1 MNKKFPNFF
10 HLFKNQKLSRTGPEK
25 IQSKWKNQ
33 TLFLKQWQNIL
44 CQSSMKTNKSLRNAL
59 FPSRRIHHYNWL
71 LRNKKW
77 KTTKKW
83 RRKNHHVNSKH
94 EKKRIKPGKTQP
106 KHSSENCH
114 QQRKTF
120 SSFYYIWSDEKKNF
134 INFFS
139 NFIFHHCHFLTIF
152 PLLFATRERKNQQQQ
167 LKDKSKNY
175 CQTRAQ
181 TLLWW
186 TTSAIIFI
194 LNIIIVQENFHKHS
208 VCVCVCKLKIYR

>member
-120 SSFYYIWSDEKKNF
+120 SSFYYIWSDEKKKFYQFFFKFHFSSLSFFDNF
-134 INFFS
+134 S
-139 NFIFHHCHFLTIF
+139 VVVCD
-152 PLLFATRERKNQQQQ
+152 TREK
-167 LKDKSKNY
+167 KSTTTTKGQKQKLLSDACPNTALMDDECHHLHLEHHY
-175 CQTRAQ
+175 CSGEFSQTQ
-181 TLLWW
+181 C
-186 TTSAIIFI
+186 
-194 LNIIIVQENFHKHS
+194 
-208 VCVCVCKLKIYR
+208 VCVCVQTQNL